1 MLLLLHLLLL
11 RRSQLANN
19 RIIDI
24 LAKRLRSIT
33 RTLKRH
39 VERERERERERES
52 TKSEEAG
59 MAVWFAV
66 VCILAEI

>member
-39 VERERERERERES
+39 VERERERERES

>member
-39 VERERERERERES
+39 VERERERES